1 MSNIKRIPYSLNVTC
16 NKGRLNDLIPS
27 FNFLVIL
34 NEYVFG
40 FTEVGG
46 IDRHINLNDVKEG
59 GNPYRVFAR
68 SNDCDFERITLK
80 RGMLIRK
87 GSLVS
92 SSVQTAFAQAAR
104 IGVNMVRKAAL
115 VAAAASDPIVTLEN
129 GPAYG
134 FIQVFDRKYQNDLAT
149 FSFFS
154 YGAEEWRISDLSA
167 SSSDPIYEDIILVC
181 TDLKRM
187 SNSVSQSGFWNVIGE
202 ETKSEI
208 YEMKND
214 IGTSEEDLKKI
225 EDKKKENR
233 EKLFEEE
240 TEEER
245 EQRKKEEIDEQEKK
259 MKERIEEFKKQ
270 KEEIKKRRN
279 KKELKNQLDE
289 INKQKEKNRKD
300 SFNEKT
306 EEERKK
312 MEQEES
318 KKLDEI
324 NKQKEKNREDLF
336 KEESEQEKEDRKKQE
351 KESVEKN
358 IEKRKKSTKELKEKS
373 QKNDNS

>member
-46 IDRHINLNDVKEG
+46 IDRRINLNDVKEG

-167 SSSDPIYEDIILVC
+167 SSSDPIYEDITLVC

-240 TEEER
+240 TKEER

-279 KKELKNQLDE
+279 KKELKNQ
-289 INKQKEKNRKD
+289 
-300 SFNEKT
+300 
-306 EEERKK
+306 
-312 MEQEES
+312 
-318 KKLDEI
+318 LDEI

>member
-46 IDRHINLNDVKEG
+46 IDRQINYDPCKEG
-59 GNPYRVFAR
+59 GNPYPVLIR
-68 SNDCDFERITLK
+68 SNYHDFERITLK
-80 RGMLIRK
+80 RGMLIKK

-92 SSVQTAFAQAAR
+92 SVLQTAFAQAAR
-104 IGVNMVRKAAL
+104 IGVNMARKAAL

-154 YGAEEWRISDLSA
+154 YGAIEWRISDLSA
-167 SSSDPIYEDIILVC
+167 SSSDPIYEDITLVC

-208 YEMKND
+208 YEMRND
-214 IGTSEEDLKKI
+214 IGTSEEDLEKI
-225 EDKKKENR
+225 EEKKK
-233 EKLFEEE
+233 KL
-240 TEEER
+240 
-245 EQRKKEEIDEQEKK
+245 
-259 MKERIEEFKKQ
+259 M
-270 KEEIKKRRN
+270 N
-279 KKELKNQLDE
+279 KK
-289 INKQKEKNRKD
+289 
-300 SFNEKT
+300 
-306 EEERKK
+306 KK
-312 MEQEES
+312 
-318 KKLDEI
+318 
-324 NKQKEKNREDLF
+324 
-336 KEESEQEKEDRKKQE
+336 
-351 KESVEKN
+351 
-358 IEKRKKSTKELKEKS
+358 
-373 QKNDNS
+373 